1 MISRSMRNKLAASS
15 AFALLAAVSL
25 SVSTVTADATSSP
38 AVTPEAPA
46 AQTEAIVQKP
56 VQVAQSTKKKKKK
69 KGKKKRR
76 GSFYN

>member
-1 MISRSMRNKLAASS
+1 MFSPSLRSKLAASS

-25 SVSTVTADATSSP
+25 GISTSSADAAKSP
-38 AVTPEAPA
+38 ALTTEAPA
-46 AQTEAIVQKP
+46 VQFDATVQKP

-69 KGKKKRR
+69 RKRKRR